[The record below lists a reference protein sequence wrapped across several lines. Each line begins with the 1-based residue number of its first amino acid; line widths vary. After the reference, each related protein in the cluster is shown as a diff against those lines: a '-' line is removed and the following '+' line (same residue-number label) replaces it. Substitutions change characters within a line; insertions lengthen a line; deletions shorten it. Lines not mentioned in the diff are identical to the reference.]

1 MVTEGTT
8 LTTTTTAVTPTHT
21 PNIAQT
27 PIFMGDGITVS
38 GTRTPISTTT
48 DVDVLD
54 VIPAM
59 SDQLLP
65 SLSNLTFNDIFLV
78 GMGEYVFVI
87 PKTAAGMM
95 WLQTH
100 FDKEEWENLSE
111 SSVTVSIFD
120 AETMVD
126 DARQAGLS
134 IYYD

>member
-1 MVTEGTT
+1 M
-8 LTTTTTAVTPTHT
+8 A
-21 PNIAQT
+21 
-27 PIFMGDGITVS
+27 DGITVS
-38 GTRTPISTTT
+38 GMRTPISTTT
-48 DVDVLD
+48 DVRALD
-54 VIPAM
+54 VIPTM

-100 FDKEEWENLSE
+100 FDEEEWENLSE
-111 SSVTVSIFD
+111 SSVTISVFD
-120 AETMVD
+120 AEMMVD

>member
-1 MVTEGTT
+1 
-8 LTTTTTAVTPTHT
+8 
-21 PNIAQT
+21 
-27 PIFMGDGITVS
+27 MGDGITVS

-59 SDQLLP
+59 SDQILP

>member
-1 MVTEGTT
+1 
-8 LTTTTTAVTPTHT
+8 
-21 PNIAQT
+21 
-27 PIFMGDGITVS
+27 
-38 GTRTPISTTT
+38 
-48 DVDVLD
+48 
-54 VIPAM
+54 M

-100 FDKEEWENLSE
+100 FDEEEWEGLSE
-111 SSVTVSIFD
+111 SSVTISIFD
-120 AETMVD
+120 AEMMVD

-134 IYYD
+134 VYYD

>member
-1 MVTEGTT
+1 
-8 LTTTTTAVTPTHT
+8 
-21 PNIAQT
+21 
-27 PIFMGDGITVS
+27 MGDGITAS
-38 GTRTPISTTT
+38 GTLTPISTTT
-48 DVDVLD
+48 DVGALD
-54 VIPAM
+54 VIPTM

-100 FDKEEWENLSE
+100 FDEEEWEGLSE
-111 SSVTVSIFD
+111 SSVTISIFD
-120 AETMVD
+120 AEMMVD

-134 IYYD
+134 VYYD